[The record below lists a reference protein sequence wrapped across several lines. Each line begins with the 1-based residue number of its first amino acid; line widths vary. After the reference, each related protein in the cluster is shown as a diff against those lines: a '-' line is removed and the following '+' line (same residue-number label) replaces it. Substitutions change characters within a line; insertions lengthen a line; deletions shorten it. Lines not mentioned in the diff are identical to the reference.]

1 LIRHATFFCLALAL
15 TGCDRFNAALMPAPE
30 KINLAFPLTVELT
43 VAKTSLLNALD
54 SNIEAKQSVTD
65 QLAQLMTV
73 RALSCAGTTQ
83 IDRFDTP
90 IQVKTKIND
99 MECFKK
105 QDATLTEWVGLKRVA
120 IALRLPALRPLAAL
134 PAKAIVPSADN
145 SVTMAAAE
153 SANIA
158 VVKGNAGKFTVVDLS
173 GGKPINSF
181 QAPGEAH
188 RFATVSPNG
197 RLMAVPISN
206 RSLTIYDLETASALW
221 STDKYSDLVAWM
233 PELEA
238 LVLNEPSTSKAVLM
252 DMRTGRTEPYL
263 SAERNLTW
271 ALTMPGAKNQQ
282 LVGSQNTASLIDHQ
296 RNADGSFT
304 VSTAK
309 QWRLNGSG
317 GSGAS
322 SLKPLL
328 LLNGKFLA
336 FVSNRDLGWLNLETG
351 QQGAWAM
358 SAIGAH
364 GFSKLNESSIIFFQN
379 KRGSYPSAMK
389 LLDVERMTVSTAKE
403 LSASEGYPL
412 PFTPRSGFARA
423 VNNAV
428 VIYTAVEAEAG
439 AAQPLDQLIADAELE
454 QQLAK
459 LQAQAAQSNLNNNN
473 AATNAA
479 ASAAQ
484 AAADAA
490 VAAAAAANGTTPARQ
505 ALIDQLS
512 KEVRARNA
520 AAAIRDGLPRE
531 TVEQFRNGTLPRI
544 SGAGANPSAPISPS
558 PQPLL
563 TDVPSNAQVAIVGVY
578 EARTDPPRAAGSHT
592 PGGIRVSV
600 APGSAPLVLVL
611 TSYEPV
617 RWNVQ
622 NTNGRKIAAVLLS
635 GYHESS
641 VVGLDNAKVLKIGSN
656 YAYKLD
662 SPEYERLKK
671 DVARYVASPVKSF
684 QGGYEG
690 QEFTVY

>member
-15 TGCDRFNAALMPAPE
+15 TGCDRFNAALMPAPD

-43 VAKTSLLNALD
+43 VAKTSLLNALEN
-54 SNIEAKQSVTD
+54 NIEAKQGITD

-83 IDRFDTP
+83 IDRLDTP
-90 IQVKTKIND
+90 IQIKTKIND

-105 QDATLTEWVGLKRVA
+105 QDAMLTEWVGLKRVA
-120 IALRLPALRPLAAL
+120 IALRQPALRPLAAL
-134 PAKAIVPSADN
+134 AAKAIVPSADN

-153 SANIA
+153 AANIA
-158 VVKGNAGKFTVVDLS
+158 VVKGNAGKFTVLDLS

-181 QAPGEAH
+181 QAPGEAY

-238 LVLNEPSTSKAVLM
+238 LVLNEPSTSKVVLM
-252 DMRTGRTEPYL
+252 DMRTGRAEPYL

-271 ALTMPGAKNQQ
+271 ALTMPGTKNQQ
-282 LVGSQNTASLIDHQ
+282 LVGSQNTASLMDHQ
-296 RNADGSFT
+296 RNSDGSFT
-304 VSTAK
+304 VSTTK

-358 SAIGAH
+358 SAMGAH

-379 KRGSYPSAMK
+379 KRSSYSSAMK

-403 LSASEGYPL
+403 LSASEGYLL

-439 AAQPLDQLIADAELE
+439 AAQPLEQLLADAELE

-459 LQAQAAQSNLNNNN
+459 LQAQAAQSNLNNNDP
-473 AATNAA
+473 ATNAA

-490 VAAAAAANGTTPARQ
+490 GAAANGSTPARQ

-512 KEVRARNA
+512 KEVRARNV

-531 TVEQFRNGTLPRI
+531 TVEQIRNGTLPRI
-544 SGAGANPSAPISPS
+544 SGTGASSGAPVSPP

-578 EARTDPPRAAGSHT
+578 EARTNPPRAAGSHT

-617 RWNVQ
+617 RWHVQ
-622 NTNGRKIAAVLLS
+622 NTNGRKIAAILLS

-690 QEFTVY
+690 QEFTVN

>member
-1 LIRHATFFCLALAL
+1 
-15 TGCDRFNAALMPAPE
+15 
-30 KINLAFPLTVELT
+30 
-43 VAKTSLLNALD
+43 
-54 SNIEAKQSVTD
+54 
-65 QLAQLMTV
+65 
-73 RALSCAGTTQ
+73 
-83 IDRFDTP
+83 
-90 IQVKTKIND
+90 
-99 MECFKK
+99 
-105 QDATLTEWVGLKRVA
+105 
-120 IALRLPALRPLAAL
+120 
-134 PAKAIVPSADN
+134 
-145 SVTMAAAE
+145 
-153 SANIA
+153 
-158 VVKGNAGKFTVVDLS
+158 
-173 GGKPINSF
+173 
-181 QAPGEAH
+181 
-188 RFATVSPNG
+188 
-197 RLMAVPISN
+197 
-206 RSLTIYDLETASALW
+206 
-221 STDKYSDLVAWM
+221 
-233 PELEA
+233 
-238 LVLNEPSTSKAVLM
+238 
-252 DMRTGRTEPYL
+252 
-263 SAERNLTW
+263 
-271 ALTMPGAKNQQ
+271 
-282 LVGSQNTASLIDHQ
+282 VGSQNTASLMDHQ

-304 VSTAK
+304 VNTAK

-358 SAIGAH
+358 SAMGAH
-364 GFSKLNESSIIFFQN
+364 GFSKLNESNIIFSQN
-379 KRGSYPSAMK
+379 KRGSYASAMK

-403 LSASEGYPL
+403 FSASEGYPL

-439 AAQPLDQLIADAELE
+439 AAQPLDQLLADAELE

-459 LQAQAAQSNLNNNN
+459 LQAQAAQSNLNNNDV
-473 AATNAA
+473 ATHAA

-490 VAAAAAANGTTPARQ
+490 ARAAAAAANGSTPARQ

-520 AAAIRDGLPRE
+520 VAAIRDGLPRE
-531 TVEQFRNGTLPRI
+531 TVEQIRNGTLPRI
-544 SGAGANPSAPISPS
+544 SGAGASPGGPVSPS

-578 EARTDPPRAAGSHT
+578 EARTNPPRAAGSHT

-600 APGSAPLVLVL
+600 APGSTPLVLVL

-622 NTNGRKIAAVLLS
+622 NTNGRKIAAILLS

-641 VVGLDNAKVLKIGSN
+641 VIGLGNAKILKIGSN

-662 SPEYERLKK
+662 SSEYERLKK
-671 DVARYVASPVKSF
+671 DVARYVSNPVKSF

-690 QEFTVY
+690 QEFTVN